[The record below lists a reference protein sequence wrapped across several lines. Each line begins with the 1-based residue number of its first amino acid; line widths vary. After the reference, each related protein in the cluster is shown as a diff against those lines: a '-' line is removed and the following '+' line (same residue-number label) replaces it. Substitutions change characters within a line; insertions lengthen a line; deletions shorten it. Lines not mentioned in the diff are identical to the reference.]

1 MSPLNDK
8 THGDVIIILTS
19 SWRYFVL
26 GALLAFICQF
36 ILFICGFSNR
46 FYLFIGALIFIINQ
60 YYIYRLWLDNH
71 FFRLI
76 YRQGNVQAF
85 DQAML
90 YFFPKKQT
98 NKNIE
103 QRWFGTK
110 NLFNN
115 ALFSV
120 VSLWVWLLFSIA
132 IFSF

>member
-8 THGDVIIILTS
+8 SHGDVIIILTA

-46 FYLFIGALIFIINQ
+46 FQLFIGALLFIINQ

-76 YRQGNVQAF
+76 YRQDSTQEF
-85 DQAML
+85 DHAIS
-90 YFFPKKQT
+90 YFFPKKQK
-98 NKNIE
+98 NKTME

-110 NLFNN
+110 NLFKN
-115 ALFSV
+115 ALLSI
-120 VSLWVWLLFSIA
+120 VSLWAWLLFSIA